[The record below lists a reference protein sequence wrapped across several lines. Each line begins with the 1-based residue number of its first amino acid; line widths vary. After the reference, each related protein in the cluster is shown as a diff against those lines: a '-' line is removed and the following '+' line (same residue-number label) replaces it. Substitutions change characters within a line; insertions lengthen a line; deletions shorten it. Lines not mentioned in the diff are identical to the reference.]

1 MRKTA
6 IKKYCIFGSIFGGL
20 FFLFFFFFSR
30 PLSDSV
36 EEFNYFVLDNPI
48 VDFSVIEK
56 EIILEKEE
64 VIKEEKEMSIV
75 LEENKEEKSILINI
89 SVPFTSQAPL
99 AKWDDARQQDGCE
112 EAVSVMAMAWV
123 NREGKTEKIPPLEFE
138 KRILALS
145 DFQQEKY
152 GEFRDTGLEDMLA
165 WIFNDYFNYEKVEIK
180 DVFSPENILNEIE
193 EGKIVLLPMAG
204 RELKNPNF
212 KAPGPPTHMV
222 LVKGYDYESEE
233 FITNDP
239 GTRLG
244 ADYRYP
250 KDIVYQAIQVY
261 PTGYHQEVTKRIR
274 QMLVIWR

>member
-1 MRKTA
+1 MKKTA
-6 IKKYCIFGSIFGGL
+6 IKKYCIFGGLFFL
-20 FFLFFFFFSR
+20 FFLFFFFLFR
-30 PLSDSV
+30 PLSDST
-36 EEFNYFVLDNPI
+36 EEFNYSSLDNST

-64 VIKEEKEMSIV
+64 VIKEEKEIPIV
-75 LEENKEEKSILINI
+75 LEKNKEEKSILINI
-89 SVPFTSQAPL
+89 SVPFTPQAPL

-123 NREGKTEKIPPLEFE
+123 SGEGKTEKILPSEFE
-138 KRILALS
+138 RRILALS

-180 DVFSPENILNEIE
+180 DVFSDKDILDELK

-250 KDIVYQAIQVY
+250 KEIVYQAIQVY
-261 PTGYHQEVTKRIR
+261 PTGYHQEVINRIR
-274 QMLVIWR
+274 QMLVVWR

>member
-1 MRKTA
+1 MKKIA
-6 IKKYCIFGSIFGGL
+6 IKKYCIFGGL
-20 FFLFFFFFSR
+20 FFLFFLFFFFLFR
-30 PLSDSV
+30 PLSDKT
-36 EEFNYFVLDNPI
+36 EEFNYFSLDGPT

-64 VIKEEKEMSIV
+64 VVEEDKEMPIV
-75 LEENKEEKSILINI
+75 LEENKEEKPTLINI

-123 NREGKTEKIPPLEFE
+123 NGEGETEKIPPLEFE
-138 KRILALS
+138 KRILDLS

-152 GEFRDTGLEDMLA
+152 SEFRDTGLEDILS
-165 WIFNDYFNYEKVEIK
+165 WVFNDYFDYEKVEIK
-180 DVFSPENILNEIE
+180 DVFSDRDILDEIE

-212 KAPGPPTHMV
+212 KAPGPPTHMI

-250 KDIVYQAIQVY
+250 KEIVYQAIKVY
-261 PTGYHQEVTKRIR
+261 PTGYHQEVVVRTR
-274 QMLVIWR
+274 QMLIVWR